1 MRYIISLAIASTLAL
16 PAAAEVPV
24 VVTDIQPVH
33 SLVSMVMGDLGTP
46 ELLLPK
52 GGDEH
57 SYQMKPSQAAALGQA
72 GLVVWIGPELT
83 PWLDRAL
90 DALSA
95 GPAQLVLLDAPGTVT
110 RQFAAES
117 EGEHAH
123 EEGEA
128 QDHSAE
134 GEADHDHDH
143 AAEGEADHGEEHHH
157 DGTDPHAWLD
167 PQNAVL
173 WLDLIADEL
182 SRIDPANAETYAAN
196 AAAAEAEIGALDVQL
211 TTQLGAVA
219 DRPFIAF
226 HDAYG
231 YYVAHYGLTL
241 EGTVALG
248 DASAPGAA
256 RLAEIRDLAEHG
268 AVCIFP
274 EVQHDPKMVETIVAD
289 TGVKQGGALDPTG
302 SSMDPGPDLY
312 PAVLST
318 MADTLVACLKP

>member
-1 MRYIISLAIASTLAL
+1 MRYIISLVFASTLA
-16 PAAAEVPV
+16 AQARAEVPV

-33 SLVSMVMGDLGTP
+33 SLVSMVMGDLGAP

-57 SYQMKPSQAAALGQA
+57 SYQLKPSQAAALADA

-90 DALSA
+90 KSA
-95 GPAQLVLLDAPGTVT
+95 GGGPAQLVLLDSPGTVT
-110 RQFAAES
+110 RQFAN
-117 EGEHAH
+117 GD
-123 EEGEA
+123 G
-128 QDHSAE
+128 
-134 GEADHDHDH
+134 HDHDE
-143 AAEGEADHGEEHHH
+143 AAGDEDHHDH

-167 PQNAVL
+167 ARNAVL
-173 WLDLIADEL
+173 WLDLIAGEL
-182 SRIDPANAETYAAN
+182 TRIDPANAETYAAN
-196 AAAAEAEIGALDVQL
+196 AAEAEARIGALDAQL
-211 TTQLGAVA
+211 TVQLGAVA

-231 YYVAHYGLTL
+231 YFVAHYGLTL
-241 EGTVALG
+241 AGTVALG

-256 RLAEIRDLAEHG
+256 RLAEIRDLAAHG

-274 EVQHDPKMVETIVAD
+274 EVQHDPKMVQTIAAD

-318 MADTLVACLKP
+318 LADTLVDCLTP